1 LVEALTATYIG
12 AEDVLVSLFVLI
24 AVVLLVRPRGISGI
38 LETTRA

>member
-1 LVEALTATYIG
+1 
-12 AEDVLVSLFVLI
+12 VSLFVLI